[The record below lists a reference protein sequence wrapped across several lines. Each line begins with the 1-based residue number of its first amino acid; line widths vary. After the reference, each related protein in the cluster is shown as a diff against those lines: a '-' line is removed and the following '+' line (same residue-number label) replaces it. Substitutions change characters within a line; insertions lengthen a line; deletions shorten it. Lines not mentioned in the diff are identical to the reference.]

1 MHRKHTSISRRQFL
15 RGAALLGSAAA
26 GWDLAGKTGVL
37 HSLDRPAGV
46 AGAHAEPY
54 INDAA
59 VASGKYEYDYIVIG
73 SGAGGGPVAA
83 NLARAGYEVLVLEAG
98 GLEVKDIVYRA
109 PAFHLLA
116 SEDPRMNWNFFVK
129 HYSDADREGK
139 SYVAERGGVLY
150 PRASTV
156 GGCTAHHV
164 MLTLYPENR
173 DWDDIAAST
182 SDPTWGSFNMRQYF
196 EQVKTWLPIT
206 HTPPSL
212 LLRDQVIARLVTAA
226 ALETNSLG
234 RELGGDLNL
243 NRFSIAGLNLDPND
257 FSHIDALRE
266 SLFMIPQSTEN
277 GERRGTRERLLNTM
291 AAAPDRLFLQTHALV
306 QRILFD
312 RAGGKLRATGV
323 EFLQREHLYEAD
335 PLRRA
340 APAAERA
347 RITHQVRARRE
358 VIVASGTFNSPQI
371 LMLSGIGPRD
381 HLTEH
386 HLPPLLD
393 LPGVGRNMQDRYE
406 VSVVTEFDKPL
417 TIIEDCTFGA
427 PGDPCLE
434 EYASNSPNRRYASNG
449 LIAAIKKRYSKGR
462 EHPELFIFG
471 TPARFEGYAP
481 GFAAKGLAARNYFTW
496 AILKGYS
503 QNDTGTVRLR
513 SADPTSAPEINFRY
527 FNDGQAG
534 EYDLD
539 AVREGLEL
547 ARSINARARTLGWLD
562 QNKDREVF
570 PGENIR
576 SVEQIQ
582 DFIKKDAWGHHASCS
597 NKMGP
602 ASDPMAVV
610 DSQFKV
616 HGTSNLRIVDAS
628 VFPRI
633 PGLFIVL
640 SVFMIAEKASEDI
653 LRDARRTEQV
663 S

>member
-1 MHRKHTSISRRQFL
+1 MLDAF
-15 RGAALLGSAAA
+15 
-26 GWDLAGKTGVL
+26 
-37 HSLDRPAGV
+37 DRPGGTP
-46 AGAHAEPY
+46 GAHAEPH
-54 INDAA
+54 IDDTA
-59 VASGKYEYDYIVIG
+59 VANGKLEYDYIVIG

-98 GLEVKDIVYRA
+98 GMEVNDIVYRA

-116 SEDPRMNWNFFVK
+116 SADPRMNWNFYVK
-129 HYSDADREGK
+129 HYSNVERHGMT
-139 SYVAERGGVLY
+139 YIAEHGGVLY
-150 PRASTV
+150 PRASAV

-182 SDPTWGSFNMRQYF
+182 GDPTWGSFNMRQYF
-196 EQVKTWLPIT
+196 DRVKTWLPIT
-206 HTPPSL
+206 HTPPAL

-226 ALETNSLG
+226 TLETNSLG
-234 RELGGDLNL
+234 RGLGGDLDL
-243 NRFSIAGLNLDPND
+243 NRFAIAGLNLDPND

-266 SLFMIPQSTEN
+266 SEYMIPQSTEN

-312 RAGGKLRATGV
+312 RTGDKLRATGV
-323 EFLQREHLYEAD
+323 EFLQRDHLYEAD
-335 PLRRA
+335 PRRRA

-347 RITHQVRARRE
+347 QITRKVRARRE
-358 VIVASGTFNSPQI
+358 VIVAGGAFNSPQI
-371 LMLSGIGPRD
+371 LMLSGVGPRD
-381 HLTEH
+381 HLDEH
-386 HLPPLLD
+386 GLPVLLN
-393 LPGVGRNMQDRYE
+393 LPGVGQNMQDRYE
-406 VSVVTEFDKPL
+406 VSVVTEFDQPL
-417 TIIEDCTFGA
+417 SLAKDCTFGA

-434 EYASNSPNRRYASNG
+434 EYAGDSPYKRYASNG
-449 LIAAIKKRYSKGR
+449 LIAGIKKRYSKGR
-462 EHPELFIFG
+462 EHPELYIFG

-527 FNDGQAG
+527 FNDGRAG

-547 ARSINARARTLGWLD
+547 ARAINARARTLGWLD

-576 SVEQIQ
+576 SVEQIR

-597 NKMGP
+597 NKIGP
-602 ASDPMAVV
+602 ASDPLAVV

-640 SVFMIAEKASEDI
+640 SVYMIAEKASEDI
-653 LRDARRTEQV
+653 LRDAQRLEQAA
-663 S
+663 